1 MLNRTPYILSQ
12 SALYK
17 VTTRRRLAEVL
28 LVDRAD
34 LENLATRGQEN
45 YRQYKQR
52 PKPGK
57 TPRWI
62 ETPTPELKRVQRR
75 IHDLLAR
82 IAPPD
87 FMFSGFPR
95 RSAVQNAK
103 RHSAADRMVKLDI
116 ASFYPSSDGR
126 RVFTFFVEDMLC
138 TDDVAGILTDL
149 TTISVTTASDHAHLP
164 TGGVTSP
171 ILAYY
176 AYRSM
181 FDELLQLATDR
192 NVQMTVIMD
201 DITFSGSGA
210 DHTLLSAARQVVRR
224 HNLESKRKKERVWGA
239 ARTKTVT
246 GVVLTT
252 QGARLP
258 NSRRARIHGLQ
269 QELRETQDPL
279 QRAKLYQRLGGALF
293 SAAQIEEQFLQQG
306 KAVYQLWRKDDPAW
320 LLRGIVSKKP

>member
-1 MLNRTPYILSQ
+1 LINR
-12 SALYK
+12 
-17 VTTRRRLAEVL
+17 VG
-28 LVDRAD
+28 

-45 YRQYKQR
+45 YRQFKL
-52 PKPGK
+52 PAKPGK

-62 ETPTPELKRVQRR
+62 ETPKPELKRIQRR

-82 IAPPD
+82 VAPPD
-87 FMFSGFPR
+87 FMFSGFPD
-95 RSAVQNAK
+95 RSAVQNAT
-103 RHSAADRMVKLDI
+103 RHSVSDRMVKLDI

-126 RVFTFFVEDMLC
+126 RVFQFFVIDMRC
-138 TDDVAGILTDL
+138 ADDVAGILTDL
-149 TTISVTTASDHAHLP
+149 TTISATTASDHTHLP

-181 FDELLQLATDR
+181 FDELMHLAAER
-192 NVQMTVIMD
+192 NVEMTVMVD
-201 DITFSGSGA
+201 DMTFSGFGA
-210 DHTLLSAARQVVRR
+210 DHALLSHAREIVRR
-224 HNLESKRKKERVWGA
+224 HSLESKRKKERVWA
-239 ARTKTVT
+239 AGGTKTVT

-258 NSRRARIHGLQ
+258 NDRRARIHGLQ
-269 QELRETQDPL
+269 QELRKAQDPL

-320 LLRGIVSKKP
+320 LLRGTVSKKK